1 MYRFVASDMD
11 ETFLNHN
18 HSIPEANIQAVYR
31 LKELGV
37 SFVPCSGRPYDSVVG
52 SLEPI
57 RDCLD
62 YVISYNGACINR
74 IGENDPI
81 QAHDMP
87 FSTIQTLFK
96 HGVEIGIGM
105 HVYQMD
111 GRVWCWQLDDSELHR
126 IDGLMN
132 IALLPSP
139 SIDFLEDVPMA
150 KILYYSPSDE
160 YLHAEAAAMANMLP
174 ANVATTFSSG
184 RYLEFVRSDID
195 KGTGIADLA
204 HMLHI
209 SLDDVIACGDAPN
222 DDAMI
227 QAAGV
232 GVVVSNADPQTA
244 ALASYRAQASCDDG
258 VLAEVLKRFIEPQH
272 HSNQV

>member
-81 QAHDMP
+81 QAHGMP
-87 FSTIQTLFK
+87 FNTIQTLFK

-132 IALLPSP
+132 
-139 SIDFLEDVPMA
+139 DFMCR
-150 KILYYSPSDE
+150 ISYNS
-160 YLHAEAAAMANMLP
+160 AE
-174 ANVATTFSSG
+174 
-184 RYLEFVRSDID
+184 I
-195 KGTGIADLA
+195 I
-204 HMLHI
+204 
-209 SLDDVIACGDAPN
+209 
-222 DDAMI
+222 
-227 QAAGV
+227 
-232 GVVVSNADPQTA
+232 
-244 ALASYRAQASCDDG
+244 
-258 VLAEVLKRFIEPQH
+258 
-272 HSNQV
+272 

>member
-11 ETFLNHN
+11 ETFLNHA
-18 HSIPEANIQAVYR
+18 HCIPEANIQAVYR

-52 SLEPI
+52 SLEAI

-74 IGENDPI
+74 IGDDKPI
-81 QAHDMP
+81 QAHGMP
-87 FSTIQTLFK
+87 FNTIQTLFQ

-105 HVYQMD
+105 HIYQMD
-111 GRVWCWQLDDSELHR
+111 GRVWCWKLDDSELHR

-132 IALLPSP
+132 IALLSSP
-139 SIDFLEDVPMA
+139 SIDFLADVPLA

-160 YLHAEAAAMANMLP
+160 QLHTVAAAMADMLP
-174 ANVATTFSSG
+174 TNVATTFSSG

-204 HMLHI
+204 RMLNV
-209 SLDDVIACGDAPN
+209 SLSDVIACGDAPN
-222 DDAMI
+222 DDAML

-232 GVVVSNADPQTA
+232 GVAVRNADPQTA
-244 ALASYRAQASCDDG
+244 ALASYCAEATCDDG
-258 VLAEVLKRFIEPQH
+258 VLTEVLKRFIEPQH
-272 HSNQV
+272 H

>member
-1 MYRFVASDMD
+1 MYRFIASDMD
-11 ETFLNHN
+11 ETFLNHA
-18 HSIPEANIQAVYR
+18 HCIPEANIQAVHR
-31 LKELGV
+31 LKDLGV

-74 IGENDPI
+74 IGDEKPI
-81 QAHDMP
+81 QAYGMP
-87 FSTIQTLFK
+87 FDTIQTLFE

-111 GRVWCWQLDDSELHR
+111 GKVWCWQLDDSEFHR

-132 IALLPSP
+132 IALLSSP
-139 SIDFLEDVPMA
+139 SIDFLANVPMA
-150 KILYYSPSDE
+150 KILYYSSSDKR
-160 YLHAEAAAMANMLP
+160 LHSEAAAIKDMLP

-204 HMLHI
+204 QMLHTP
-209 SLDDVIACGDAPN
+209 LDNVIACGDAPN
-222 DDAMI
+222 DDAMLK
-227 QAAGV
+227 AAGV
-232 GVVVSNADPQTA
+232 GVAVRNADPQTA
-244 ALASYRAQASCDDG
+244 ALASYHASATCDDG
-258 VLAEVLKRFIEPQH
+258 VLAEVLERFIEPEH
-272 HSNQV
+272 RMNQA